1 MQGSFILLLKFL
13 IGETKIIIVKYENV
27 HINNKCH
34 PYSLSQKKRA
44 NEKNYEVKNNFPFY
58 CCKCLKMS
66 RSIISM

>member
-34 PYSLSQKKRA
+34 PYSLSQKK
-44 NEKNYEVKNNFPFY
+44 K
-58 CCKCLKMS
+58 S
-66 RSIISM
+66 Q